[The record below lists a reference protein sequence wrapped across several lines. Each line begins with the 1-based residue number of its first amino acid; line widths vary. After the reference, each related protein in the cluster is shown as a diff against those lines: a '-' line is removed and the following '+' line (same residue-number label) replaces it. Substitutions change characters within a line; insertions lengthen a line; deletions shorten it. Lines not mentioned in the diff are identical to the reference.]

1 MSASIRGQTLHRGQA
16 TTGEAGGG
24 HSAAVGEGQ
33 RGHRPRVGSPVGS
46 SPFQPS
52 VTWSGPFLLFVSIFP
67 VPSPRR
73 LVPNGLF
80 LPVLV
85 PSLASPVL
93 LPHSIFKVPNKSPP
107 SFSKHSDGTEPCP
120 APQWRGLLA
129 LCFGP
134 RSRGGAE
141 MFANLGWGE
150 SLKSNRPL
158 PLLHPRN
165 TEQERGAPCP
175 DDKH

>member
-1 MSASIRGQTLHRGQA
+1 MASFCQ
-16 TTGEAGGG
+16 
-24 HSAAVGEGQ
+24 
-33 RGHRPRVGSPVGS
+33 
-46 SPFQPS
+46 F
-52 VTWSGPFLLFVSIFP
+52 WYLLWLLKSC
-67 VPSPRR
+67 S
-73 LVPNGLF
+73 LTLF
-80 LPVLV
+80 LKCQINPLPLSQSTVMAL
-85 PSLASPVL
+85 SPAQHL
-93 LPHSIFKVPNKSPP
+93 S
-107 SFSKHSDGTEPCP
+107 GG
-120 APQWRGLLA
+120 GLLA